1 MIVPGEETDDDP
13 LGLSPSTQK
22 ATSEE
27 RVRRGRVGDVQRA
40 RPSALVC
47 GERLR
52 SQKRLRNASQR
63 NSPSSVRWSAGSARA
78 GPLARAGSDRA
89 GWVMILFSRGTH
101 PNPQ

>member
-1 MIVPGEETDDDP
+1 M
-13 LGLSPSTQK
+13 
-22 ATSEE
+22 
-27 RVRRGRVGDVQRA
+27 GDFQRA

-52 SQKRLRNASQR
+52 SQNGCETLQR

-89 GWVMILFSRGTH
+89 RWVMILFSRGTH